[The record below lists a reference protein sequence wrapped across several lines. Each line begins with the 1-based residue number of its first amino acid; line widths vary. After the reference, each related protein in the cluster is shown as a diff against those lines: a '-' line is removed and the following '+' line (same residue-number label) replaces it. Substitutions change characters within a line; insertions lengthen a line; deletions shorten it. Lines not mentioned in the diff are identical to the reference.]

1 MFWCKKYLSVFEG
14 KKNFKIFLILLSFYV
29 IKVFWFELREKCLVK
44 YKFISFNENDI
55 IVFVIVSMDLLIN
68 SNLGYF
74 VFEV

>member
-1 MFWCKKYLSVFEG
+1 MFWRKKYLSVFEG
-14 KKNFKIFLILLSFYV
+14 KKNFKIFSRLFSFYV
-29 IKVFWFELREKCLVK
+29 IKVFWFELREKWFVK

>member
-1 MFWCKKYLSVFEG
+1 MKG
-14 KKNFKIFLILLSFYV
+14 KKNFKIFLRLLSFYV
-29 IKVFWFELREKCLVK
+29 IKVFWFESREKCFVK

>member
-1 MFWCKKYLSVFEG
+1 M
-14 KKNFKIFLILLSFYV
+14 LSFYV
-29 IKVFWFELREKCLVK
+29 IKVFWFESREKCFVK

>member
-1 MFWCKKYLSVFEG
+1 MKG
-14 KKNFKIFLILLSFYV
+14 KKNFKIFLRLLSFYV
-29 IKVFWFELREKCLVK
+29 IKVFWFELREKCCVK